1 LSSVEVTSA
10 EVRRRRAQRLLALAR
25 PEWRTLALGTVFLLI
40 GSGMN
45 LAFPQAIRV
54 IMDQALEQGNVRD
67 IDLAALVMVGIF
79 AVQAVAQGLRYYV
92 FTVAGE
98 RVVTRLREELYARI
112 VAQEI
117 GFFDGERTGELLSR
131 LSADTGVLQNAVSVN
146 ISMALRHAAGVIG
159 GLALLFWI
167 SPQLTLLML
176 VVVPPVAVGAAMFGR
191 RIRRLSALSQE
202 RLADAGKVAEETLAG
217 IRTVRSFAQEQ
228 AEVAR
233 YGRAVQA
240 SFDVSKERVASVALF
255 SGVASL
261 LGYGAVAAVLW
272 YGGRLVVASE
282 MTAGELTSFILYT
295 LMVAFALGS
304 LASLW
309 TDFMRAL
316 GSAERVFDLMDRV
329 PGIDNQGGRRLSA
342 VAGRLAFE
350 GVRFAYPTRP
360 DVTVLKGLELT
371 IEPGEVVALVGPSGS
386 GKSTVAALISRFY
399 DPQEGRVTVDGE
411 DVRGLDPEWLRRQI
425 GVVSQEPTLLST
437 SVAEN
442 IRYGKSDATDAE
454 VEAAARAAN
463 AHDFITGFPEGYAT
477 QVGERGVQLSGGQKQ
492 RVAIARAILKNP
504 RLLILDEATSALDA
518 QSEHLVQEALEHLQ
532 AGRTTLV
539 IAHRLST
546 VRDADR
552 VVVMEAGE
560 VRQVGSHDALMA
572 EQGSLYRRLVER
584 QFASA

>member
-1 LSSVEVTSA
+1 
-10 EVRRRRAQRLLALAR
+10 
-25 PEWRTLALGTVFLLI
+25 
-40 GSGMN
+40 
-45 LAFPQAIRV
+45 
-54 IMDQALEQGNVRD
+54 
-67 IDLAALVMVGIF
+67 
-79 AVQAVAQGLRYYV
+79 
-92 FTVAGE
+92 
-98 RVVTRLREELYARI
+98 
-112 VAQEI
+112 
-117 GFFDGERTGELLSR
+117 
-131 LSADTGVLQNAVSVN
+131 
-146 ISMALRHAAGVIG
+146 
-159 GLALLFWI
+159 WI
-167 SPQLTLLML
+167 SPRLTLLML
-176 VVVPPVAVGAAMFGR
+176 VVVPPVAVGAAMFGK
-191 RIRRLSALSQE
+191 RIRRLSAASQQK
-202 RLADAGKVAEETLAG
+202 LADAGKVAEETLAG

-228 AEVAR
+228 AEVRR
-233 YGRAVQA
+233 YGHAVQE
-240 SFDVSKERVASVALF
+240 SFEVSKERIANVAVF
-255 SGVASL
+255 SGGASL
-261 LGYGAVAAVLW
+261 FGYGAVAAVIW
-272 YGGRLVVASE
+272 YGGRLVVGE
-282 MTAGELTSFILYT
+282 QMTPGELTSFVLYT

-304 LASLW
+304 IASLW

-316 GSAERVFDLMDRV
+316 GAAERVFDLMDRV
-329 PGIDNQGGRRLSA
+329 PGIAHQGGARLEHIE
-342 VAGRLAFE
+342 GKLAFE

-360 DVTVLKGLELT
+360 DVTVLKSLELR

-399 DPQEGRVTVDGE
+399 DPLVGKVTVDGH
-411 DVRGLDPEWLRRQI
+411 DVRDLDPEWLRRQI

-442 IRYGKSDATDAE
+442 IRYGKTDATDAE

-560 VRQVGSHDALMA
+560 VRQVGTHDALMA